1 MKLSEHTISTEYKFN
16 GRLIRLRTDTVL
28 LPNGNQASREIVE
41 HSGGVGVVALT
52 DDGRIMTVR
61 QYRHAMKEVVLE
73 IPAGKLEKGEEPLLA
88 AKRELAEEV
97 GVTAENWRYLG
108 PLYATPGYC
117 EEIDHLYLATGLT
130 LGESHPDPDE
140 FLERGSMPLT
150 DAVDAVMRGDIPDAK
165 TQTAILKDQ
174 RLIDLGEI

>member
-1 MKLSEHTISTEYKFN
+1 MKLSEQTISTEYKFN

-28 LPNGNQASREIVE
+28 LPNGNRASREIVE

-52 DDGRIMTVR
+52 DNGRIMTVR

-117 EEIDHLYLATGLT
+117 E
-130 LGESHPDPDE
+130 
-140 FLERGSMPLT
+140 
-150 DAVDAVMRGDIPDAK
+150 
-165 TQTAILKDQ
+165 
-174 RLIDLGEI
+174 

>member
-1 MKLSEHTISTEYKFN
+1 MKLSEQAIDSEYKFN

-28 LPNGNQASREIVE
+28 LPNGNRASREIVE

-52 DDGRIMTVR
+52 DNGRIMTVR

-73 IPAGKLEKGEEPLLA
+73 IPAGKLENGEDHLLA

-108 PLYATPGYC
+108 ALYATPGYC

-165 TQTAILKDQ
+165 TQTAILKVQ

>member
-1 MKLSEHTISTEYKFN
+1 MKLSEQTVDSEYKFN

-28 LPNGNQASREIVE
+28 LPNGNRASREIVE

-73 IPAGKLEKGEEPLLA
+73 IPAGKLEKGEDPLLA

-108 PLYATPGYC
+108 ALYATPGYC
-117 EEIDHLYLATGLT
+117 EEIDRLYLATGLT
-130 LGESHPDPDE
+130 LGESHPDPEE

-150 DAVDAVMRGDIPDAK
+150 DAVEAVMRGDIPDAK
-165 TQTAILKDQ
+165 TQTAILKVQ

>member
-1 MKLSEHTISTEYKFN
+1 MKLSEQTISTEYKFN

-28 LPNGNQASREIVE
+28 LPNGNRASREIVE

-52 DDGRIMTVR
+52 DDSRIMTVR

-117 EEIDHLYLATGLT
+117 EEIDHLYLATGLA

-165 TQTAILKDQ
+165 TQTAILKVQ

>member
-52 DDGRIMTVR
+52 DDSRIMTVR

-117 EEIDHLYLATGLT
+117 EEVDHLYLATGLT

-165 TQTAILKDQ
+165 TQTAILKVQ

>member
-1 MKLSEHTISTEYKFN
+1 MKLSEQTISTEYKFN
-16 GRLIRLRTDTVL
+16 GRLIQLRTDTVL

-117 EEIDHLYLATGLT
+117 EAIDHLYLATGLT

-150 DAVDAVMRGDIPDAK
+150 NAVDAVMRGDIPDAK
-165 TQTAILKDQ
+165 TQTAILKVQ

>member
-1 MKLSEHTISTEYKFN
+1 MKLSEQAIDSEYKFN
-16 GRLIRLRTDTVL
+16 GQLIRLRTDTVL
-28 LPNGNQASREIVE
+28 LPNGNRASREIVE

-117 EEIDHLYLATGLT
+117 EEVDHLYLATGLT

-150 DAVDAVMRGDIPDAK
+150 DAVDAVMRDDIPDAK
-165 TQTAILKDQ
+165 TQTAILKVQ

>member
-28 LPNGNQASREIVE
+28 LPNGNRASREIVE

-97 GVTAENWRYLG
+97 GVTAENWHYLG

-117 EEIDHLYLATGLT
+117 EEVDHLYLATGLT

-165 TQTAILKDQ
+165 TQTAILKVQ
-174 RLIDLGEI
+174 RLIDLDEI